1 MFAIL
6 LSVRYKIRC
15 GDAMYEIFSQVSSL
29 LSQPFMKLA
38 YSFESIPIVG
48 ALFLGLVGALA
59 PCQFTGNLGAIMLYS
74 NRTVQNKV
82 AWSDVFWFTLGKM
95 VVFSSL
101 GLIVWMLGREF
112 QDSLTLV
119 FPWVRK
125 VIGPVLIGIG
135 IFMLGIFKMNWSITL
150 GKIPEHL
157 KSGRM
162 GAFFMGAGFS
172 LGFCPTMFIL
182 FFITLMPMVLSTG
195 YGVILPSIFAIGTS
209 MPLIVAIFI
218 LWYFD
223 MSGAVMR
230 KKGRKIGGII
240 QKIAG
245 VFMIVLGILDSVAYW
260 F

>member
-1 MFAIL
+1 
-6 LSVRYKIRC
+6 
-15 GDAMYEIFSQVSSL
+15 MYEIFSQLSSL
-29 LSQPFMKLA
+29 ISQPFMKLV
-38 YSFESIPIVG
+38 YSFEGTPILA

-59 PCQFTGNLGAIMLYS
+59 PCQFTGNLGAITLYS
-74 NRTVQNKV
+74 NRTVQNKA
-82 AWSDVFWFTLGKM
+82 AWSDVIWFTLGKM

-101 GLIVWMLGREF
+101 GIIVWLLGQEF

-125 VIGPVLIGIG
+125 IIGPVLIVIG
-135 IFMLGIFKMNWSITL
+135 IFMLGLFKMNWMITL
-150 GKIPEHL
+150 GKIPDGL
-157 KSGRM
+157 KSGRV

-182 FFITLMPMVLSTG
+182 FFITLMPMVLSAS
-195 YGVILPSIFAIGTS
+195 YGVILPSIFALGTS
-209 MPLIVAIFI
+209 MPLIVAIFL

-230 KKGRKIGGII
+230 KKGRKVGSIV
-240 QKIAG
+240 QKAAG
-245 VFMIVLGILDSVAYW
+245 VFMIVLGFLDTVIYL

>member
-1 MFAIL
+1 
-6 LSVRYKIRC
+6 
-15 GDAMYEIFSQVSSL
+15 MYEVFSQVSSL
-29 LSQPFMKLA
+29 LGQPFMKLA
-38 YSFESIPIVG
+38 YSFGGIPILA

-59 PCQFTGNLGAIMLYS
+59 PCQFTGNLGAITLYS

-82 AWSDVFWFTLGKM
+82 AWSDVIWFTLGKI
-95 VVFSSL
+95 VVFSGL
-101 GLIVWMLGREF
+101 GIVVWLMGQEF

-125 VIGPVLIGIG
+125 IIGPVLIVIG
-135 IFMLGIFKMNWSITL
+135 IFMLGIFKMNWMLTL
-150 GKIPEHL
+150 GNIPDRL
-157 KSGRM
+157 KSGRV

-182 FFITLMPMVLSTG
+182 FFITLMPMVLSTS

-209 MPLIVAIFI
+209 MPLIVAIFL

-223 MSGAVMR
+223 MNGAVLR
-230 KKGRKIGGII
+230 KKGRQIGSIV
-240 QKIAG
+240 QKTAG
-245 VFMIVLGILDSVAYW
+245 VFLIVLGIFDAVTYW